1 MDAATVSDTLREGV
15 MVALKLGG
23 PLLILSMAVG
33 ILVAI
38 FQAVTQIHEQS
49 LSFILKLIVVVV
61 VFFGG
66 RQLDAEHAAGIHPQ
80 PFYHDAGLK
89 GVRHG
94 LGTAHLVPVYHHAHV
109 GLCAV

>member
-23 PLLILSMAVG
+23 PLLILSMVVG

-61 VFFGG
+61 VFLVGG
-66 RQLDAEHAAGIHPQ
+66 SWMLSTLQEYTRSL
-80 PFYHDAGLK
+80 FTMM
-89 GVRHG
+89 
-94 LGTAHLVPVYHHAHV
+94 LG
-109 GLCAV
+109 